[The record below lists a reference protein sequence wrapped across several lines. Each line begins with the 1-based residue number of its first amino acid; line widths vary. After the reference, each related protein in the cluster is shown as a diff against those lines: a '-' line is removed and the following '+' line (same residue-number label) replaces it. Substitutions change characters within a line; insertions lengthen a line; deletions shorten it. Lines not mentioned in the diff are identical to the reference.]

1 MITIS
6 ANTAPIQQQL
16 QRLAARVADLRP
28 VMADVAEAMLES
40 VRDNLDN
47 ERGPSGPWPELA
59 AATILR
65 RQLQGKWP
73 GKMLQVSGTL
83 KNTITP
89 GHDGHSAFVT
99 APARY
104 AAIHHFGGPAGRGGK
119 VNIPARPFMYLD
131 NESQAE
137 VFDTLSR
144 HLERALT
151 V

>member
-16 QRLAARVADLRP
+16 QRLASRVADLRP
-28 VMADVAEAMLES
+28 VMADVSEVMLES
-40 VRDNLDN
+40 VRDNLDKG
-47 ERGPSGPWPELA
+47 RGPGGPWPQLA

-89 GHDGHSAFVT
+89 GHDGRSAFVT

-104 AAIHHFGGPAGRGGK
+104 AAIHHLGGQAGRGGK

-131 NESQAE
+131 DEAQNEVYA
-137 VFDTLSR
+137 TLSR
-144 HLERALT
+144 HLERALA